1 MSNSRFPHTCTI
13 SRTDESSQ
21 FDDGTSTLLYSGSCR
36 KELNKWDDAHYV
48 NSANTAIWI
57 LSVPIRVIVK
67 FGDTVS
73 VDDGICEIKGNV
85 SDWQVTNITHTNSDG
100 VFTKDASGNVT
111 SLDGTTTKGMHI
123 YISVTKN

>member
-1 MSNSRFPHTCTI
+1 MSNPRFPHTCTI
-13 SRTDESSQ
+13 IRKEEASQ
-21 FDDGTSTLLYSGSCR
+21 FDDSNNTFLYIGSCR
-36 KELNKWDDAHYV
+36 KELNQWNNSHYQ
-48 NSANTAIWI
+48 NSANTAEWI
-57 LSVPIRVIVK
+57 LSLPIVVKVK
-67 FGDTVS
+67 FGDVVT

>member
-57 LSVPIRVIVK
+57 LSVPIRVKVK

-73 VDDGICEIKGNV
+73 VDDGICEIKGNETQRLIKAV
-85 SDWQVTNITHTNSDG
+85 MT
-100 VFTKDASGNVT
+100 
-111 SLDGTTTKGMHI
+111 
-123 YISVTKN
+123 YIERNYGRRP

>member
-1 MSNSRFPHTCTI
+1 MGNPRFPHKCDI
-13 SRTDESSQ
+13 ERVDGSSQ
-21 FDDGTSTLLYSGSCR
+21 LGDTESTFIYSGSCR

-57 LSVPIRVIVK
+57 LSVPIRVKVK